1 MPTNGS
7 VARMSTPPARSVQ
20 STARQC
26 WRTSH
31 QTSSTASV
39 GRTEMAIA
47 AAIEPI
53 GRSRPRHTKA
63 SATTTRMLTLPSER
77 STSTGWLKAATANT
91 SSLTVGRTGITA
103 QARASSPTRSTNQAM
118 VAAWRLMDVSGSTP
132 TASGG
137 AYM

>member
-7 VARMSTPPARSVQ
+7 VAAISIAPAMSVQ
-20 STARQC
+20 TTARQC
-26 WRTSH
+26 CRTSH

-39 GRTEMAIA
+39 GRTEIANA

-53 GRSRPRHTKA
+53 GRSRPRHTNA
-63 SATTTRMLTLPSER
+63 SATTTRMLTLPSDR
-77 STSTGWLKAATANT
+77 STSTGWLNAATANT
-91 SSLTVGRTGITA
+91 SSFTVDRTGITA
-103 QARASSPTRSTNQAM
+103 HASASSPTRSTNQTI
-118 VAAWRLMDVSGSTP
+118 VAAWRLMVVSGSTL